1 MMLVLLCLCAAM
13 GGGEEWRRIRE
24 SDELCCVVF
33 FGLGS
38 RGVSLSYII
47 VKCDTLFACKVEEL
61 S

>member
-1 MMLVLLCLCAAM
+1 MVKS
-13 GGGEEWRRIRE
+13 GEE
-24 SDELCCVVF
+24 SGKVMSCVVLF
-33 FGLGS
+33 SFGLGS